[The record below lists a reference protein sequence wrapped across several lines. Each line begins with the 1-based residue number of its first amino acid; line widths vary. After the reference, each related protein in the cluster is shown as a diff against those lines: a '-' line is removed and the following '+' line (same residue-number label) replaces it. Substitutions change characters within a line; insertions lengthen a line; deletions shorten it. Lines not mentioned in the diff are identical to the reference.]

1 MPDQGSGVSE
11 RDAVKA
17 EDTDWLTFETVKFRI
32 NPALSAEQREA
43 LRMDYGLAV
52 GDLGTPRASVDETL
66 SASRDVHRSRKP
78 SGSSAA
84 LCVNGV
90 KRQPRAG
97 PGVSTASFA
106 ITIIDI
112 AKRRRI
118 LLIADVSWNAIGR
131 KLSKGS
137 TMERRC

>member
-1 MPDQGSGVSE
+1 MRYVSVNSATDE
-11 RDAVKA
+11 WRELVPGGLGGELP

-43 LRMDYGLAV
+43 LRMDYGLAG

-78 SGSSAA
+78 SGSAAA

-90 KRQPRAG
+90 KREPRAG
-97 PGVSTASFA
+97 LGVSPAGSP
-106 ITIIDI
+106 
-112 AKRRRI
+112 K
-118 LLIADVSWNAIGR
+118 R
-131 KLSKGS
+131 KLALQNVGES
-137 TMERRC
+137 C